1 MVGVDDSIEMRV
13 RTTVWRWPLYLM
25 NLSIQEVER
34 IESECDDNPPNSIER
49 KHTAL
54 AAGAVVS
61 SASFLEAI
69 ANTIIFDI
77 EQEIPAK
84 ERYEFDPSEMRRQIL
99 KEYGSVYQDD
109 KQKSLVYD
117 EDTLGKYN
125 SLLKFSTSKFFNQG
139 ENPYQDAASVVIF
152 RNQTIHA
159 KPENINRQDRTSP
172 QSKYGDY
179 STLYGELQGKG
190 TKNPYTSA
198 PLFEY
203 FSEDYSKWAARS
215 VIRFVD
221 EFYSRFGEEPI
232 YKNAIKDLRLSEFRE
247 SS

>member
-1 MVGVDDSIEMRV
+1 MVSVDDSVEVHV

-25 NLSIQEVER
+25 NISVQEVER
-34 IESECDDNPPNSIER
+34 IEAEYDDDIPDPVER
-49 KHTAL
+49 EHTAF

-84 ERYEFDPSEMRRQIL
+84 ERYDFDPDKVKEQIL
-99 KEYGSVYQDD
+99 KEYGSIYQDN
-109 KQKSLVYD
+109 KENSIVYD
-117 EDTLGKYN
+117 EVTLGKYN
-125 SLLKFSTSKFFNQG
+125 SILNYTERKKFDKG
-139 ENPYQDAASVVIF
+139 KDIYQNANSVIKF

-159 KPENINRQDRTSP
+159 KPENINRQSRTSP
-172 QSKYGDY
+172 QSQYGDY
-179 STLYGELQGKG
+179 SSLYGALQGKG
-190 TKNPYTSA
+190 EKNPYTSA

-203 FSEDYSKWAARS
+203 FSEDYSKWAAHS

-221 EFYSRFGEEPI
+221 EFYFRLGEDPVYE
-232 YKNAIKDLRLSEFRE
+232 NTIKDLRLSEFRK
-247 SS
+247 SK